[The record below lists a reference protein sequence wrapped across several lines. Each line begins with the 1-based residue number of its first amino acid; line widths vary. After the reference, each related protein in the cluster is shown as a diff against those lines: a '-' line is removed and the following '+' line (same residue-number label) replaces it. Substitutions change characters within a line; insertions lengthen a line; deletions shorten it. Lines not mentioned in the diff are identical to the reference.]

1 MGNAKT
7 KLMAGVAAIALL
19 GTPAIAQTWEEEF
32 GDASS
37 MQMQEA
43 AGQRVVL
50 ETGEPLGKIS
60 DFAIQDDQLY
70 VIVIAAEG
78 NPVPIRLEDMRY
90 EGDGFVAD
98 VDAADIRNASM
109 ADIEGANRIHDEAT
123 FEMAFREVE
132 RRGAVAAGEENVS
145 TETVQTAGGQFV
157 VEQAEPKVTV
167 DVPDPQVSVSQNAPE
182 VTVEQPEPTITVT
195 QSKPD
200 VMVEQQAPVVTV
212 EQAQPTVSVDI
223 PEPVVT
229 IQMPEPDVNVAQQQP
244 NVQVQQPEPVVRFE
258 RPEPNIVIEDAEAQ
272 VRVSEAEAQVN
283 VTTADQAQV
292 AIDQGEPNVDMR
304 TAGDADV
311 TVSQADAK
319 VRVEPAEGANVAV
332 EQAEADVNVVEEEQT
347 AEISRDQQ
355 VQTEAEMAAADG
367 FVIIA
372 IEDLDPV
379 EIEGTGVYDRTG
391 DRIGEIERV
400 MSDELIIEVGGFLG
414 LGEKEV
420 ALPKDRVSL
429 QRSEVG
435 DMVRAYVDT
444 TEEQLENMADVQ

>member
-7 KLMAGVAAIALL
+7 KLMAGVAAVALL
-19 GTPAIAQTWEEEF
+19 GNPALAQNWENGF
-32 GDASS
+32 GAASS

-43 AGQRVVL
+43 AGQRVL
-50 ETGEPLGKIS
+50 MENGAPLGEIS

-78 NPVPIRLEDMRY
+78 NPVPLRMDDLRY
-90 EGDGFVAD
+90 ENNGFIAD

-123 FEMAFREVE
+123 FEMAFREIE
-132 RRGAVAAGEENVS
+132 RRSGVASGEADAS
-145 TETVQTAGGQFV
+145 TQTVQTAGGQFI
-157 VEQAEPKVTV
+157 VEQAEPRVSV
-167 DVPDPQVSVSQNAPE
+167 DVPDPQVSVNQNAPE

-212 EQAQPTVSVDI
+212 EQSQPTVSVDI

-229 IQMPEPDVNVAQQQP
+229 IEMPEPDVNVAQQQP
-244 NVQVQQPEPVVRFE
+244 NVQVQQPEPVVRFK
-258 RPEPNIVIEDAEAQ
+258 RPEPKIVVEEAEAQ
-272 VRVSEAEAQVN
+272 VRVSEAEAQVDID
-283 VTTADQAQV
+283 TADQAQV

-311 TVSQADAK
+311 AIEQAEAE
-319 VRVEPAEGANVAV
+319 VNVEPAEGANVAV
-332 EQAEADVNVVEEEQT
+332 EQAEADVNLIEQEQT
-347 AEISRDQQ
+347 AEANLQQ
-355 VQTEAEMAAADG
+355 QSAIPAEEG
-367 FVIIA
+367 FTVIA
-372 IEDLDPV
+372 IADLDPV
-379 EIEGTGVYDRTG
+379 EIEGTGVYDLNG
-391 DRIGEIERV
+391 DRIGEIEDVGR
-400 MSDELIIEVGGFLG
+400 DNLIVEVGGFLG

-420 ALPKDRVSL
+420 LLPKERISM

-444 TEEQLENMADVQ
+444 TEEQLENMRSVQ